1 MEKVSESSRC
11 GDERAK
17 VTYGKVPRDKRWKNN
32 RGEATGN

>member
-17 VTYGKVPRDKRWKNN
+17 VTYGKVPRDNN